1 MERVCDH
8 IMAFF
13 CFFVCL
19 LTYLF
24 FLEKDPVAE
33 VKVPASTETKEPEMA
48 VDGTA
53 STAVEIRGSGNG
65 ESATTAST
73 VTPALLPL
81 PVMNLDLIQQFQAA
95 LHTIAG

>member
-1 MERVCDH
+1 MTL
-8 IMAFF
+8 F
-13 CFFVCL
+13 CFIVCL
-19 LTYLF
+19 

-33 VKVPASTETKEPEMA
+33 VKVPASSETKEPETA

-65 ESATTAST
+65 ESATTAT
-73 VTPALLPL
+73 ATPALLV
-81 PVMNLDLIQQFQAA
+81 PVMNVDLIQQFQAA